1 VTPIDRPGVAI
12 AAILYLV
19 TVLAIGVAASRRTRT
34 PSDFWIAGRRLG
46 LFVTGLATL
55 SSAFSGFVFVGGPGL
70 AYRLGIGSLWI
81 VLPIGFTSGL
91 LAWVVGSRLR
101 ALAGVREVFT
111 VPDAIAERW
120 RTPAV
125 TALAALA
132 VLCGSIAYLGLQVQ
146 AAGIVLQAIFGL
158 TSPFAAMLLGAGVL
172 AAYCM
177 LGGMVAGVHTDVLQG
192 LLMALVGVVVFAQAL
207 AVNGGPAAMIQAV
220 SRAPEFGPT
229 FLEPLGRVPASTA
242 FATFFVFGIGVL
254 GQPHVLHKFYMLR
267 DPARMRY
274 LPLVV
279 AGGQALSVLLWCGV
293 GLAVPALVARGLLA
307 PLARPDEAAPA
318 FLLGFAPDLVAGLA
332 FACILAAITSNADS
346 LVNVASAAVVRDLPR
361 ALGGRVGNELAWGRA
376 ASFGVTALAVCV
388 AQLYGDLI
396 AILGTFAFGLF
407 GATLAPVMA
416 LGLHWR
422 RVTAHAAGASILV
435 GLVATLALEL
445 AQRSAVARGLPGL
458 TGSFHPA
465 ATALAASFATLVVV
479 TALTRSVPGREPL
492 PEVARALDLDL
503 DPARTGFATGPA
515 PAMSGTLAPRAVA
528 GPPGIRPRGVC
539 RREEVDRP

>member
-1 VTPIDRPGVAI
+1 MTAVDRPWVVG

-19 TVLAIGVAASRRTRT
+19 TVLAIGVAARRKTRT
-34 PSDFWIAGRRLG
+34 PGDFWIAGRRLG
-46 LFVTGLATL
+46 LLVTGLATL

-91 LAWVVGSRLR
+91 LCWVVGARLR

-120 RTPAV
+120 RTPSV

-146 AAGIVLQAIFGL
+146 AVGIVLQAIFGL
-158 TSPFAAMLLGAGVL
+158 SSPLGAMLLGAGVL

-207 AVNGGPAAMIQAV
+207 AVNGGLAPMVSAV

-229 FLEPLGRVPASTA
+229 FLEPLGRVPAATA

-267 DPARMRY
+267 DPAQMRY

-293 GLAVPALVARGLLA
+293 GLAVPALVARGVLE
-307 PLARPDEAAPA
+307 PIARPDDAAPA

-346 LVNVASAAVVRDLPR
+346 LVNVASAALVRDLPR
-361 ALGGRVGNELAWGRA
+361 ALGARVENELARGRA
-376 ASFGVTALAVCV
+376 ASLAVTALAVGV
-388 AQLYGDLI
+388 AHLYGDLI

-407 GATLAPVMA
+407 GAALAPVMA

-422 RVTAHAAGASILV
+422 RVTARAAGASIFV
-435 GLVATLALEL
+435 GLAATLGLEL
-445 AQRSAVARGLPGL
+445 ASRAALAEGLPGL
-458 TGSFHPA
+458 SWSFHPA

-479 TALTRSVPGREPL
+479 TALTRTDPSREPHAA
-492 PEVARALDLDL
+492 VARALDLD
-503 DPARTGFATGPA
+503 PA
-515 PAMSGTLAPRAVA
+515 
-528 GPPGIRPRGVC
+528 
-539 RREEVDRP
+539 